1 MREDQK
7 RFLISNSTTSKFLNE
22 SNKEAK
28 FIKINKCS
36 KNIMSTRLSKGKKKK
51 DNIIKI
57 MGKNSGLNKTFN
69 NKNSKDNSNE
79 YIGLNYTL
87 VYPKR
92 NQFDRFENQDIKKI
106 FGNKGVYIYDVKKNE
121 FSVGDLNTI
130 KFKVRET
137 DSNDNSIEEK
147 IKLVEDDL

>member
-7 RFLISNSTTSKFLNE
+7 RFLISNSTTSKFLNK
-22 SNKEAK
+22 SNKEEK
-28 FIKINKCS
+28 FKKIKKCS

>member
-1 MREDQK
+1 
-7 RFLISNSTTSKFLNE
+7 
-22 SNKEAK
+22 
-28 FIKINKCS
+28 
-36 KNIMSTRLSKGKKKK
+36 MSTRLSKGKKKK